1 MMLGTLKI
9 REVFARLRQTHR
21 KALIPFVMAGDPSLP
36 ATAQLIQALAGVGAD
51 CVEVGIPF
59 SDPLADGPTIQR
71 ASSRALGTGVT
82 PAAVLKMIARIKRRV
97 AVPLPLIPHLSPVGA
112 HRS

>member
-1 MMLGTLKI
+1 MPTI

-36 ATAQLIQALAGVGAD
+36 ATAQLIQALAEAGAD

-71 ASSRALGTGVT
+71 AASRALAAGTT
-82 PAAVLKMIARIKRRV
+82 PPAVLTMIARLKRRV
-97 AVPLPLIPHLSPVGA
+97 AVPLILLSYWNPVA
-112 HRS
+112 Q